1 MVAATAV
8 VPDEIENIKEILQRW
23 SDVDKMDLV
32 LTLGGTGFT
41 PRDVTPEATKGVIE
55 KETPGLLH
63 VMMQASLKV
72 TQFAMLSRAAA
83 GIRGSTLVR
92 ASYSTCLF

>member
-1 MVAATAV
+1 M
-8 VPDEIENIKEILQRW
+8 I
-23 SDVDKMDLV
+23 
-32 LTLGGTGFT
+32 GGTGFT

-72 TQFAMLSRAAA
+72 FCLLHIMLSIYHLRHDASFQRWPQVPQV
-83 GIRGSTLVR
+83 GKWVRSFLVQG
-92 ASYSTCLF
+92 